1 MTGMIERV
9 AWAIERAADD
19 FSGDVVVGRQFQKE
33 PHPESL
39 AMARAA
45 IEAMRE
51 PTETMW
57 QSPIANDGVNSALP
71 FAQTLLGAESVSPE

>member
-1 MTGMIERV
+1 MNEMEVRV

-19 FSGDVVVGRQFQKE
+19 FSGEVVVGRQFQKE

-45 IEAMRE
+45 IKAIWSYMGEEA
-51 PTETMW
+51 
-57 QSPIANDGVNSALP
+57 IAAPDSA
-71 FAQTLLGAESVSPE
+71 QRS